1 MTEGIPEILKS
12 IYQFDNFVT
21 GPSNRLPFAA
31 AKKVAENPGNIYNPL
46 LIYGG
51 VGLGKTH
58 LIHAIGN
65 MIAINNP
72 AWNIVFLNG
81 SQMVFEDMIAAEKSN
96 LLLFDDLHLG
106 LQDKKIQIRLLSLF
120 DRMVGLGHQIVVTTD
135 MMPQKINSI
144 DEKLLSRLL
153 GGLIVGLKE
162 IDVNEKAMIISRKAK
177 DRDVVLSDETTLIIA
192 SRVPSNIR
200 ELEGALNKVLL
211 HASLSE
217 GPLTKS
223 VVDEALPPVQSP
235 VIGELNIETP
245 PEEEIIEQEPLS
257 GEYGEF
263 ISGVDNKVSSLISEQ
278 QNADKLRNDYK
289 EKLFVWKMKGFNTS
303 SIEKILEQDI
313 SIVTEAYDRFTSN
326 IEEMMNLQKEFG
338 QLASQATQDEID
350 KIESLMFDPDKIEE
364 LIVSI
369 KILSDKKQSVE
380 VRVDSSKKEYQAKKD
395 KPLAVPPKISQESP
409 PEPRPILTKIA
420 SLTTDDKPENKAAGK
435 QEILPTKVGIIEEN
449 WPILEDRL
457 MEDI

>member
-21 GPSNRLPFAA
+21 GPSNRLAFAA

-46 LIYGG
+46 LVYGG
-51 VGLGKTH
+51 AGLGKTH

-81 SQMVFEDMIAAEKSN
+81 SQMVFEDMIVAEKSD

-135 MMPQKINSI
+135 MMPQKINRI

-162 IDVNEKAMIISRKAK
+162 IDINEKVMIISRKAK
-177 DRDVVLSDETTLIIA
+177 DRDVVLSDETALIIA
-192 SRVPSNIR
+192 SRVPSNVR
-200 ELEGALNKVLL
+200 ELEGALNKVML
-211 HASLSE
+211 HASLSD
-217 GPLTKS
+217 GPLTKA

-235 VIGELNIETP
+235 LIEGMNIEMP
-245 PEEEIIEQEPLS
+245 PEEETFEQKSLS
-257 GEYGEF
+257 GEYGDF
-263 ISGVDNKVSSLISEQ
+263 ISGVDNKVTSLISEQ

-313 SIVTEAYDRFTSN
+313 SIVTETYERFTSN

-338 QLASQATQDEID
+338 QLVSQATQEEID

-369 KILSDKKQSVE
+369 KILSDKKQSAE
-380 VRVDSSKKEYQAKKD
+380 AHTETASKEHEIKKD
-395 KPLAVPPKISQESP
+395 KLPGTAPKIPQENPS
-409 PEPRPILTKIA
+409 EPRPILTKIV
-420 SLTTDDKPENKAAGK
+420 SLTTDDKKEDKTGEK